1 MTAHKLINHP
11 AADWSV
17 VFRLSPPRSLLEMR
31 ISAPQARRRTQCH
44 TSTLLGLNAAL
55 PDAFRAWHKC
65 CSVKGYNAGLDT
77 VLQRWVK
84 EGGAG
89 LSNIFAVSVLGSVWL
104 LEISCISIHYMSG
117 RLEKSPFPVDAGAL
131 VKLGGVRASV

>member
-1 MTAHKLINHP
+1 MSYEYTYHML
-11 AADWSV
+11 
-17 VFRLSPPRSLLEMR
+17 
-31 ISAPQARRRTQCH
+31 
-44 TSTLLGLNAAL
+44 LLGLNAAL

-89 LSNIFAVSVLGSVWL
+89 LSNRFAVSVLGSVWL